1 MNRVLYTLS
10 LLALPLAAQKPDIA
24 VVEKK
29 AGMVAFYTHDG
40 KRLSEVKVGQFP
52 HEIIFSEDKRF
63 IYVSDNGLLWMT
75 DPGDGWNTISIIEV
89 ASRRKAGVID
99 LGKHR
104 RPHGMDLDPKTG
116 RLVVTIENP
125 FGLLTVDPKTRKV
138 VRMYDVKGE
147 SPHMVLYGPRHE
159 TAYVSNAKSGTVAV
173 VNLSSGDVSLIRTGK
188 NPQGGV
194 MTRDGKTIYLT
205 NSESST
211 ISILDT
217 AKRVV
222 TGEIATGPGA
232 ARIALTPDEKTLVYN
247 LGAGGNAVAFAD
259 IASRKQTAVIPL
271 VGRPLSLS
279 LSPDGALAYL
289 GVQDSDKIAIVSVKE
304 RKIQRYIDTPKGAGP
319 DTILA
324 LP

>member
-1 MNRVLYTLS
+1 MNSILCSLT
-10 LLALPLAAQKPDIA
+10 LLALPVAAQKPDIA

-29 AGMVAFYTHDG
+29 AGMVGFYTLDG

-52 HEIIFSEDKRF
+52 HELILSEDNRH

-75 DPGDGWNTISIIEV
+75 DPGEGWNTISIIEV
-89 ASRRKAGVID
+89 ATRRKTGIID
-99 LGKHR
+99 LGKYR

-125 FGLLTVDPKTRKV
+125 FGLLLVDPKTRKV

-147 SPHMVLYGPRHE
+147 SPHMVLFGPRHE
-159 TAYVSNAKSGTVAV
+159 TAYVSNARSGTVAI
-173 VNLSSGDVSLIRTGK
+173 VNLSSGAVKLLQTGK

-194 MTRDGKTIYLT
+194 MTRDSKTIYLT

-211 ISILDT
+211 ISIIDT
-217 AKRVV
+217 ATQTV

-259 IASRKQTAVIPL
+259 VASRKQTAVIPL

-279 LSPDGALAYL
+279 LSRDGALAFL

-304 RKIQRYIDTPKGAGP
+304 KKLQRYLDTPKNSGP
-319 DTILA
+319 DTIFA